1 VAVCA
6 WSAVQSYAPCGS
18 QINTGLQSDLTPQ
31 QKLSS
36 SALSVIMPGTWEPKE
51 VWGRRFLHLYFSART
66 PPVLINILIKTRI
79 KETPISITPVSF
91 MNRDWIK
98 ENTHL
103 YFPLFLFIPFFRDQE
118 RLYFLIFFSHMHLQR
133 EMCLTFFFLLT
144 YQSLLY

>member
-1 VAVCA
+1 MAVCA